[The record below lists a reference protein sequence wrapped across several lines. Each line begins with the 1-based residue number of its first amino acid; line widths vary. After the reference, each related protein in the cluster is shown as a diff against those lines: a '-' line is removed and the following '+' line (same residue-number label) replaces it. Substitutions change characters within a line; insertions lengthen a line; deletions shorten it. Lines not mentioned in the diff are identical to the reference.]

1 MARLASDA
9 ARNRSST
16 ASVEIREVSLT
27 RMVQMLPRPGSA
39 TRPSC
44 GSHHEAEH
52 QPPVQPRERAASA
65 WPGGT
70 DASDATQ
77 TSLL

>member
-1 MARLASDA
+1 M
-9 ARNRSST
+9 T
-16 ASVEIREVSLT
+16 ASVEIREVSFT
-27 RMVQMLPRPGSA
+27 RIVQMLPRPGSA

-44 GSHHEAEH
+44 GSTTS
-52 QPPVQPRERAASA
+52 PNTSRRFSPRERAASA

-70 DASDATQ
+70 AAKDATQ